1 MSEGDGVGIDLVQF
15 IPTPTQLAKLRVTDE
30 VLLRLCGHPPAE
42 EPATQDLD
50 LTDGSAW
57 T

>member
-1 MSEGDGVGIDLVQF
+1 MKEEKAVGIDLVQF
-15 IPTPTQLAKLRVTDE
+15 IPTAGQLAKLRVTDE
-30 VLLRLCGHPPAE
+30 VLLRLCGQPAEE

>member
-15 IPTPTQLAKLRVTDE
+15 IPTPSQLAKLRVTDE